1 MNKSAEFVAS
11 CPLREG
17 YIESWCTFSPSLH
30 LISLCL
36 RQFTKTHVVEKRKR
50 NREIAQMSNE
60 KETKGEQRKSK
71 KTLIFHLLSFWKG
84 LLDKLKAVMY
94 SRLV

>member
-1 MNKSAEFVAS
+1 MVHIFSFTAFDIILFETVHQN
-11 CPLREG
+11 PLG
-17 YIESWCTFSPSLH
+17 YM
-30 LISLCL
+30 
-36 RQFTKTHVVEKRKR
+36 VEKRKR

-60 KETKGEQRKSK
+60 KETKGEQRKGK
-71 KTLIFHLLSFWKG
+71 KTLIFYLLSFWKG